1 MRYVKVSRHYAY
13 QHLKRAPRNDKGERI
28 GLDTDQLEIVEP
40 GSVVPMQ
47 DDLAERFV
55 AAGMGVWDDG
65 PERLIRPGKDAPDVE
80 RPGLDPRPARAEQAV
95 GRPQR
100 AGAV

>member
-1 MRYVKVSRHYAY
+1 MRYVKVNGPYAY
-13 QHLKRAPRNDKGERI
+13 QHKGNR
-28 GLDTDQLEIVEP
+28 LEVIEP
-40 GSVVPMQ
+40 GSVVMMA

-55 AAGMGVWDDG
+55 ARGMGDWDDG
-65 PERLIRPGKDAPDVE
+65 PERLIRPGKDSPDVE
-80 RPGLDPRPARAEQAV
+80 RPGHDPRPARAEQMT

>member
-13 QHLKRAPRNDKGERI
+13 QHLTRARRNDKGERI

-40 GSVVPMQ
+40 GSVVPME
-47 DDLAERFV
+47 DELAERFV
-55 AAGMGVWDDG
+55 NQGMGEWAEG
-65 PERLIRPGKDAPDVE
+65 PEHLIRPGKDAPDVE